1 MTKKSAGTVALL
13 IVLSFDQRKKYIV
26 SKVLRQCT
34 WQIQNSWV
42 GGTNYSYSINCILS
56 LNESKK
62 KYWLPKFRPWFLGS
76 TIANRSYVGQIN
88 RDEYDILWKERYYSP
103 HAYLLCLYG
112 WTNRGKWRHE
122 QGIQSSRSNLANI
135 YYECTTWWNCS
146 KSKSAVRN
154 KANMT
159 MVKNSKKRRRSEQI
173 KTAQAYQ

>member
-1 MTKKSAGTVALL
+1 MKVKK
-13 IVLSFDQRKKYIV
+13 
-26 SKVLRQCT
+26 
-34 WQIQNSWV
+34 
-42 GGTNYSYSINCILS
+42 
-56 LNESKK
+56 
-62 KYWLPKFRPWFLGS
+62 WLPKFRPWFLGS

-88 RDEYDILWKERYYSP
+88 HFKMTSTIFRN
-103 HAYLLCLYG
+103 AYLLCHYG

-159 MVKNSKKRRRSEQI
+159 MVKNSKKRRRYPSFLVFLAPLYFMSNFVKLVTVYTINQHGL
-173 KTAQAYQ
+173 TFRVPSDGFPACGLYF